1 MSPSSN
7 ARQRIL
13 IVDDAMTNIVSL
25 EEVLRG
31 DYEVLYATGS
41 EQGLEMCKAL
51 QPDLVLLDVVM
62 PGIDGF
68 EVCAR
73 LKSDP
78 ETRDIPIVFVTARSD
93 IADETR
99 GLDAG
104 AIDFIT
110 KPFSPPIVRARVR
123 NHLEL
128 ARQRDLLSMHA
139 FVDGLTGVANRRKFE
154 EALDAEW
161 RRCAR
166 QDTPLGLIMA
176 DVDLFKLYNDNYGH
190 QAGDACLKGVAGALA
205 QNLNRGGDLIARYGG
220 EEFVCLLPETDLEG
234 VRATAARL
242 VAAVSELAIPH
253 LKSSVARNVT
263 VSLGGT
269 AAIPH
274 PDLMAPD
281 LVRSADNL
289 LFRAKK
295 EGRNRSL
302 VEAFAAAQAKAQT

>member
-1 MSPSSN
+1 MSPSSP

-25 EEVLRG
+25 DELLRD

-41 EQGLEMCKAL
+41 EEGLEACKTL

-73 LKSDP
+73 LKRDP
-78 ETRDIPIVFVTARSD
+78 DTRDIPVVFVTARSD

-99 GLDAG
+99 GLEAG

-128 ARQRDLLSMHA
+128 ARQRALLSMHA

-154 EALDAEW
+154 EALESEW

-166 QDTPLGLIMA
+166 ADAPLGLIMA

-190 QAGDACLKGVAGALA
+190 PAGDACLKSVADALA

-242 VAAVSELAIPH
+242 VIAVAELAIPH
-253 LKSSVARNVT
+253 FKSPVAKSVT

-274 PDLMAPD
+274 PDFTAPD
-281 LVRSADNL
+281 VVRAADDL

-295 EGRNRSL
+295 EGRNRAL
-302 VEAFAAAQAKAQT
+302 VETFAAEQNKA

>member
-1 MSPSSN
+1 MSPSYRT
-7 ARQRIL
+7 RQRIL
-13 IVDDAMTNIVSL
+13 IVDDAMTNVMAL
-25 EEVLRG
+25 EELLRP
-31 DYEVLYATGS
+31 DYEVLYATDS
-41 EQGLEMCKAL
+41 EQGLEACKTL

-73 LKSDP
+73 LKRDP
-78 ETRDIPIVFVTARSD
+78 DTRDIPVVFVTARSD

-99 GLDAG
+99 GLEAG

-128 ARQRDLLSMHA
+128 ARQRTLLSMHA

-154 EALDAEW
+154 EALESEW

-190 QAGDACLKGVAGALA
+190 PAGDACLKGVAEALA
-205 QNLNRGGDLIARYGG
+205 RNLNRGGDLIARYGG

-242 VAAVSELAIPH
+242 VAAVGELAIPH
-253 LKSSVARNVT
+253 FKSSVSNSVT

-269 AAIPH
+269 SAVPR
-274 PDLMAPD
+274 PDFTAFD
-281 LVRSADNL
+281 LVRSADDL

-295 EGRNRSL
+295 EGRNRAL
-302 VEAFAAAQAKAQT
+302 VEAFAADQARA

>member
-1 MSPSSN
+1 MSSGSN
-7 ARQRIL
+7 SQQRIL
-13 IVDDAMTNIVSL
+13 IIDDAMTNIVSL
-25 EEVLRG
+25 QELLRG

-41 EQGLEMCKAL
+41 EQGLEACRTL

-68 EVCAR
+68 EVCVR
-73 LKSDP
+73 LKRDL
-78 ETRDIPIVFVTARSD
+78 ETRDIPVVFVTARSD

-99 GLDAG
+99 GLEAG

-128 ARQRDLLSMHA
+128 ARQRSLLSMHA
-139 FVDGLTGVANRRKFE
+139 FVDGLTGIANRRKFE
-154 EALDAEW
+154 EALETEW

-166 QDTPLGLIMA
+166 QNSPLGLIMG
-176 DVDLFKLYNDNYGH
+176 DVDLFKLYNDHYGH
-190 QAGDACLKGVAGALA
+190 PAGDACLKGVAGALA

-234 VRATAARL
+234 VRTAGVRL
-242 VAAVSELAIPH
+242 VNAVSELAIPH
-253 LKSSVARNVT
+253 FKSSVARSVT

-269 AAIPH
+269 AVVPN
-274 PDLMAPD
+274 PDFAAPD
-281 LVRSADNL
+281 LVRAADEL

-295 EGRNRSL
+295 AGRNRSL
-302 VEAFAAAQAKAQT
+302 VEEFAAEPAKT

>member
-1 MSPSSN
+1 MSPGSN
-7 ARQRIL
+7 LRQRIL

-25 EEVLRG
+25 EELLRS

-41 EQGLEMCKAL
+41 EQGLEMCRTL

-73 LKSDP
+73 LKRDP
-78 ETRDIPIVFVTARSD
+78 DTRDIPVVFVTARSD

-190 QAGDACLKGVAGALA
+190 PAGDACLKSVADALA

-234 VRATAARL
+234 VKATAARL
-242 VAAVSELAIPH
+242 VTAVNELAIPH
-253 LKSSVARNVT
+253 FKSSVARNVT

-274 PDLMAPD
+274 PDFAAPD
-281 LVRSADNL
+281 LVRSADDL

-302 VEAFAAAQAKAQT
+302 VEVFSAEQAKT

>member
-1 MSPSSN
+1 MSAGSKE
-7 ARQRIL
+7 RQRIL

-25 EEVLRG
+25 DELLRA

-41 EQGLEMCKAL
+41 EQGLEACRT
-51 QPDLVLLDVVM
+51 QRPDLVLLDVVM

-68 EVCAR
+68 EVCTR
-73 LKSDP
+73 LKQDP
-78 ETRDIPIVFVTARSD
+78 DTRDIPVVFVTARSD

-99 GLDAG
+99 GLEAG

-110 KPFSPPIVRARVR
+110 KPFSPPIVRARVK

-128 ARQRDLLSMHA
+128 ARQRSLLSMHA

-166 QDTPLGLIMA
+166 QDAPLGLIMA

-190 QAGDACLKGVAGALA
+190 PAGDACLKSVADALA

-242 VAAVSELAIPH
+242 VTAVSELAIPH
-253 LKSSVARNVT
+253 FKSSVARNVT
-263 VSLGGT
+263 ISLGGT

-274 PDLMAPD
+274 PEFSAPD
-281 LVRSADNL
+281 IVRSADDL

-295 EGRNRSL
+295 AGRNRSL
-302 VEAFAAAQAKAQT
+302 VESFAVEQTKD

>member
-1 MSPSSN
+1 MSASPI
-7 ARQRIL
+7 RQRIL
-13 IVDDAMTNIVSL
+13 IVDDAMTNIMAL
-25 EEVLRG
+25 EDLLKD
-31 DYEVLYATGS
+31 DYEVSYATGS
-41 EQGLEMCKAL
+41 EEGLEACRAL

-78 ETRDIPIVFVTARSD
+78 ETRDIPVVFVTARSD

-99 GLDAG
+99 GLEAG

-128 ARQRDLLSMHA
+128 ARQRSLLSTLS
-139 FVDGLTGVANRRKFE
+139 FIDGLTGVANRRKFE
-154 EALDAEW
+154 EALESEW

-166 QDTPLGLIMA
+166 QDAPLGLIMC
-176 DVDLFKLYNDNYGH
+176 DVDLFKLYNDTYGH
-190 QAGDACLKGVAGALA
+190 QAGDACLKSVAVTLG

-242 VAAVSELAIPH
+242 AAAVNELAIPH
-253 LKSSVARNVT
+253 AKSAAAAYVT
-263 VSLGGT
+263 ISLGGT
-269 AAIPH
+269 AAVAH
-274 PDLMAPD
+274 PDFSPPELLRRAD
-281 LVRSADNL
+281 LL
-289 LFRAKK
+289 LYRAKQD
-295 EGRNRSL
+295 GRNR
-302 VEAFAAAQAKAQT
+302 AA

>member
-1 MSPSSN
+1 MSPSPRS
-7 ARQRIL
+7 RQRIL
-13 IVDDAMTNIVSL
+13 IVDDAMTNIVAL
-25 EEVLRG
+25 EELLKG

-41 EQGLEMCKAL
+41 EQGLEACRSL
-51 QPDLVLLDVVM
+51 LPDLVLLDVVM

-68 EVCAR
+68 EVCSR
-73 LKSDP
+73 LKRDP
-78 ETRDIPIVFVTARSD
+78 DTRDIPVVFVTARSD

-99 GLDAG
+99 GLEAG

-128 ARQRDLLSMHA
+128 ARQRNLLSLHA

-154 EALDAEW
+154 EALDSEW

-166 QDTPLGLIMA
+166 QDAPLGLIMA

-190 QAGDACLKGVAGALA
+190 PAGDACLKSVAETLA
-205 QNLNRGGDLIARYGG
+205 RNLNRGGDLIARYGG

-234 VRATAARL
+234 VRATGARL
-242 VAAVSELAIPH
+242 VNAVSELAIPH
-253 LKSSVARNVT
+253 FKSSVAKSVT
-263 VSLGGT
+263 ISLGGT

-274 PDLMAPD
+274 PDFIGPD
-281 LVRSADNL
+281 LVRGADTL

-295 EGRNRSL
+295 EGRNRAL
-302 VEAFAAAQAKAQT
+302 VEVFSADQAKA